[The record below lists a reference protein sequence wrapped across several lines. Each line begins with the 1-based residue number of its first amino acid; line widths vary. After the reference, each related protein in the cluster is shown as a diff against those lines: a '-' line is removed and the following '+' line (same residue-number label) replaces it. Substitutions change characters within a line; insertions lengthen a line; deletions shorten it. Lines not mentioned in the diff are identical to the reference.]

1 MRRPRRGA
9 ALNLG
14 SGRVIAC
21 RMLHR
26 LYHRVLLLAASRYAP
41 LWLAVVAFAESSF
54 FPVPP
59 DALLIPMALARP
71 DRAVRYALICT
82 VASVVGGMLGYLIGY
97 ALFAQV
103 AVPLLNFYHQMPA
116 YTAFQERFAQF
127 GLYIILIKGLLPIP
141 YKIITIASGAAQFP
155 FGTFVIASLVTRG
168 ARFLLWSVLLK
179 FFGEQA
185 RVFIDRRLPLV
196 LAASAVAAVLGVVML
211 KYV

>member
-1 MRRPRRGA
+1 M
-9 ALNLG
+9 
-14 SGRVIAC
+14 AC

-59 DALLIPMALARP
+59 DALLIPMALSRP

-82 VASVVGGMLGYLIGY
+82 VASVVGGMLGYWIGY
-97 ALFAQV
+97 ALFSQV
-103 AVPLLNFYHQMPA
+103 AQPLLHFYHYEDA
-116 YTAFQERFAQF
+116 YTAFQERFRQY
-127 GLYIILIKGLLPIP
+127 GLYIILVKGLLPIP

-155 FGTFVIASLVTRG
+155 FLTFVAASAVTRG
-168 ARFLLWSVLLK
+168 ARFLLWAVLLK
-179 FFGEQA
+179 YFGEQA
-185 RVFIDRRLPLV
+185 RVFIDRRLPMV
-196 LAASAVAAVLGVVML
+196 LAASAVAAVLGFVML

>member
-1 MRRPRRGA
+1 M
-9 ALNLG
+9 
-14 SGRVIAC
+14 AC

-26 LYHRVLLLAASRYAP
+26 LYHRVLLLAASRHAA
-41 LWLAVVAFAESSF
+41 LWLAAVAFAESSF

-103 AVPLLNFYHQMPA
+103 AEPILNFYHQMPV
-116 YTAFQERFAQF
+116 YNAFQERFRQY
-127 GLYIILIKGLLPIP
+127 GLYIILVKGLLPIP

-155 FGTFVIASLVTRG
+155 FVTFVAASAVTRG
-168 ARFLLWSVLLK
+168 ARFLLWAVLLK
-179 FFGEQA
+179 YFGEQA
-185 RVFIDRRLPLV
+185 RVFIDRRLPWV
-196 LAASAVAAVLGVVML
+196 LACSAGAAVLGVVML
-211 KYV
+211 KYI

>member
-1 MRRPRRGA
+1 M
-9 ALNLG
+9 
-14 SGRVIAC
+14 AC

-59 DALLIPMALARP
+59 DALLIPMALSRP

-82 VASVVGGMLGYLIGY
+82 VASVVGGMLGYWIGY
-97 ALFAQV
+97 ALFSQV
-103 AVPLLNFYHQMPA
+103 AQPLLHFYHYEDA
-116 YTAFQERFAQF
+116 YTAFQKRFRQY
-127 GLYIILIKGLLPIP
+127 GLYIILVKGLLPIP

-155 FGTFVIASLVTRG
+155 FLTFVAASAVTRG
-168 ARFLLWSVLLK
+168 ARFLLWAVLLK
-179 FFGEQA
+179 YFGEQA
-185 RVFIDRRLPLV
+185 RVFIDRRLPMV
-196 LAASAVAAVLGVVML
+196 LAASAVAAVLGFVML